1 MERLRAPSGDAVTVA
16 VYDALGRRVATVHD
30 GPVAAEQAFT
40 VDVSGLPAGV
50 YVVRASGGVASA
62 QRFTVV
68 R

>member
-1 MERLRAPSGDAVTVA
+1 MTVA